1 MQKPG
6 LNHSNKRTVFFV
18 SDRTGLTAEIYGKNL
33 LAQFP
38 RLEFET
44 VSLAFIENQ
53 GKAQQAVNHINAVYE
68 SSGIKPIV
76 FSSLVEKQEQDII
89 NTSNAMVIDLFNAFL
104 GPLEQVL
111 GMESAHTQGITKTIL
126 GKHAYFDRLDAI
138 DYSLAHDDG
147 VSPDQYNDADLIL
160 VGVSRSGKT
169 PTSLY
174 LAMNFSLK
182 ASNYPLTDND
192 LNDDELPMYLKPHRN
207 KLVGLTI
214 KPVPLSK
221 IRKKRR
227 PDSEYSSLENCQREV
242 QIAEQMFRRFDIPM
256 FDTTETSIE
265 EIASYVVKT
274 LGISLERSGFA

>member
-1 MQKPG
+1 MTNPVQ
-6 LNHSNKRTVFFV
+6 NNSNKRTVFFV
-18 SDRTGLTAEIYGKNL
+18 SDRTGLTAETYGKNL

-38 RLEFET
+38 NLDFET
-44 VSLAFIENQ
+44 VTLAFIENEA
-53 GKAQQAVNHINAVYE
+53 KAQMAVNHINQVSE
-68 SSGIKPIV
+68 SSTVKPIV
-76 FSSLVEKQEQDII
+76 FSTLVEKPEQQILD
-89 NTSNAMVIDLFNAFL
+89 TCHAMVIDLFNTFL
-104 GPLEQVL
+104 GPLEQNL
-111 GMESAHTQGITKTIL
+111 GMESAHTQGISKSIL
-126 GKHAYFDRLDAI
+126 SKHAYLDRLDAI

-147 VSPDQYNDADLIL
+147 VRPDQYDDADLIL

-182 ASNYPLTDND
+182 ASNYPLTDDD
-192 LNDDELPMYLKPHRN
+192 LLRDELPAYLQPYRD
-207 KLVGLTI
+207 KLVGLNI

-227 PDSEYSSLENCQREV
+227 PDSAYASLEVCQREV
-242 QIAEQMFRRFDIPM
+242 ERAEHLFRRFNIPV